1 MLVLTYHLISA
12 GAVHS
17 IVNMCG
23 DLILQERLF
32 AYTLQPYKPISTN
45 PTAVFSMSGGILPWQ
60 TLEVCENTVGLPT
73 AYRQVS
79 DLRFQLTAITREADL
94 QN

>member
-12 GAVHS
+12 GAVYS

-32 AYTLQPYKPISTN
+32 AYILQPYESINTN
-45 PTAVFSMSGGILPWQ
+45 PTAVFSMSGILLEH
-60 TLEVCENTVGLPT
+60 TLEVSESTVGLPT
-73 AYRQVS
+73 AYRQGS